1 MVTHEHGTAPES
13 EPRREA
19 GASGAGT
26 AAGSAAD
33 DDGAAVIGPVAAPGL
48 HVMSWNIRRRT
59 GRFHPRVADRWHR
72 RAPGVRALLHA
83 ERPTLLGAQEVLA
96 DQSHFLADSL
106 GGGYG
111 VVGHGRGPRGGGEAS
126 PIFYDTD
133 RLELLDFK
141 QTALSDA
148 PHRPGST
155 SWGNLIPRV
164 LVSARFRDLATTHE
178 FLALNTH
185 LDHLSARSRLR
196 SARVI
201 REHVLRLGLPTV
213 LTADFN
219 AGGASAPLVELL
231 QDAALAE
238 TWESA
243 EHHDSHEWG
252 TFANYRAP
260 RRDRSRIDW
269 ILATPG
275 VRVLRAAIN
284 AQRHGGVWA
293 SDHLPVH
300 AVVVLPEEG
309 ETP

>member
-1 MVTHEHGTAPES
+1 MATPEHEPLPEP
-13 EPRREA
+13 EPRPEVDTP
-19 GASGAGT
+19 GT
-26 AAGSAAD
+26 GTTAHD
-33 DDGAAVIGPVAAPGL
+33 DAVLIGPVAAPHL

-59 GRFHPRVADRWHR
+59 VRFHPRVADRWHR
-72 RAPGVRALLHA
+72 RAPGVRALLQA
-83 ERPTLLGAQEVLA
+83 ERPTLLGAQEALG
-96 DQSHFLADSL
+96 DQSDFLAESL

-133 RLELLDFK
+133 RLELLDFE

-148 PHRPGST
+148 PHSPGST
-155 SWGNLIPRV
+155 SWGNLIPRA
-164 LVSARFRDLATTHE
+164 LVSARFRDRETSAV

-196 SARVI
+196 SAQVI
-201 REHVLRLGLPTV
+201 REHVLRSDLPAV

-219 AGGASAPLVELL
+219 ADRTSAPLAELL

-238 TWESA
+238 TWAAA
-243 EHHDSHEWG
+243 ERHDSHDWG
-252 TFANYRAP
+252 TFANYRSP
-260 RRDRSRIDW
+260 RRDRPRIDW

-284 AQRHGGVWA
+284 PQRHGDAWA

-300 AVVVLPEEG
+300 AVVTLPKEG
-309 ETP
+309 DAP

>member
-1 MVTHEHGTAPES
+1 MATYEHRYGPDPEKAEPEAGNRTHDEGTAL
-13 EPRREA
+13 
-19 GASGAGT
+19 
-26 AAGSAAD
+26 
-33 DDGAAVIGPVAAPGL
+33 IGPVAAPSL

-72 RAPGVRALLHA
+72 RAPGVRALLQA
-83 ERPTLLGAQEVLA
+83 ERPTLLGAQEVLEE
-96 DQSHFLADSL
+96 QSRFLVESL
-106 GGGYG
+106 GADYG
-111 VVGHGRGPRGGGEAS
+111 VVGQGRGPRGGGEAS
-126 PIFYDTD
+126 PIFYDAG
-133 RLELLDFK
+133 RLELLDCE

-148 PHRPGST
+148 PYRPGST

-164 LVSARFRDLATTHE
+164 LVSARFRDLQTSTV

-196 SARVI
+196 SAQVI
-201 REHVLRLGLPTV
+201 RERVLHSGLPAV

-219 AGGASAPLVELL
+219 ADGASAPLAELL

-238 TWESA
+238 TWAAA

-252 TFANYRAP
+252 TFANYRPP
-260 RRDRSRIDW
+260 RRDRPRIDW

-275 VRVLRAAIN
+275 IRVLRTAIN
-284 AQRHGGVWA
+284 AQRHGGAWA

-300 AVVVLPEEG
+300 AVVTLPKEG
-309 ETP
+309 DTP